1 MFFSLPTSEATV
13 SDSATATSVLPL
25 KRFKF
30 LAVKIEL
37 TTTGSQANCDCET
50 PQTHLNK
57 DLTEMHVAGQHPGAL
72 QYWHERRATYDCLA
86 DTALDL
92 RRLLRHI
99 RRTCV
104 FCLWLT
110 DSRMPQQNDKI
121 T

>member
-1 MFFSLPTSEATV
+1 VPTSEATV

-50 PQTHLNK
+50 PQTQLNK
-57 DLTEMHVAGQHPGAL
+57 LVIEMHEPGQHPDAL
-72 QYWHERRATYDCLA
+72 HYWYERRTTYDCLA
-86 DTALDL
+86 DTALE
-92 RRLLRHI
+92 LLAAHTGFSGI
-99 RRTCV
+99 HRTCV

-110 DSRMPQQNDKI
+110 VSRTLQQNDEI
-121 T
+121 A